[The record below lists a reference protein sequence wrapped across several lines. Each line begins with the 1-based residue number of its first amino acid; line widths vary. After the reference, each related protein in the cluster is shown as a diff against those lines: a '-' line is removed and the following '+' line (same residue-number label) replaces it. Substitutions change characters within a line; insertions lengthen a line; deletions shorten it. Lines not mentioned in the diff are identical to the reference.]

1 MARIPRTNEVNHA
14 PAKAPRSIAAAVLIA
29 LTGHTLAISA
39 ALAQSPPD
47 EAITL
52 DQITVTARQRSERLQ
67 DVPIAVTAFNAA
79 DIRNAGI
86 NRPSAFIA
94 LTPNVN
100 VNDVQGTGISFLTVR
115 GIAQVRNSEQPVA
128 VVIDGV
134 PQISSYQFNQELFD
148 ITQIEVL
155 KGPQGALYGNNSIG
169 GAITVTT
176 AEPGDMFGGYVQAGA
191 GNGGLQRAQANL
203 GGPISADGRWRAQIS
218 GFWSDF
224 DGLIKN
230 QYLNEWANP
239 LHSWGGRLRVIGQVS
254 DDLRLDFQASDGYEE
269 GGVNYIYQ
277 PLYGVNDA
285 ANASLPITSNN
296 HGVSQRDNSQAALK
310 LDWQR
315 PWGTLTSISAW
326 SRVTDFTAGDQFP
339 YSRGSTI
346 NPLPGWEGLDGT
358 QAQYV
363 HIKGIS
369 QELRLTS
376 RSDQRLRWIAGLY
389 AQVVDRYI
397 SSTTGE
403 DLEQG
408 LGQVRLV
415 PNPPGSNSPTTAFLA
430 DVNANDTWA
439 VFGQL
444 AVDVTPKL
452 EAALAMRYDY
462 AKREQTNAAPPE
474 FSANSGQVREASFS
488 AFQPKLSLT
497 WKPHA
502 RLTGFSSIGRGFN
515 SGGFNQT
522 GVGAILDSVG
532 ISGVDDLYAKE
543 IADSYEIGIKSR
555 PLDWLELNASA
566 FYTDL
571 ENQHYFV
578 FIGEVTAQVI
588 APIDKTR
595 LQGIEL
601 ELKAAPTRNL
611 TLFGS
616 YGYTD
621 SEIRKN
627 SVDASAVGNRSPYVP
642 RSTVNLGAQYKAE
655 FSEAVDSIFRVD
667 YRRMGEQ
674 YWDTMNS
681 TARPAVG
688 LIDARVIV
696 QPVSGAWSLT
706 FWGRN
711 LGDKQYLAGWV
722 LGGFADPSLPRTYGA
737 DFRFNF

>member
-1 MARIPRTNEVNHA
+1 MTQVSCKKSNRRLDV
-14 PAKAPRSIAAAVLIA
+14 SSWVVLA
-29 LTGHTLAISA
+29 GHVLAISA
-39 ALAQSPPD
+39 ANAQALPD
-47 EAITL
+47 EATTL

-176 AEPGDMFGGYVQAGA
+176 AEPGDVLGGYLQAGA

-203 GGPISADGRWRAQIS
+203 GGPLSSDGRWRAQIS
-218 GFWSDF
+218 GVWSDF

-230 QYLNEWANP
+230 RYLNEWANP
-239 LHSWGGRLRVIGQVS
+239 LHSWGGRVRVIGQVN
-254 DDLRLDFQASDGYEE
+254 DDLRIDVQASDGYEQ

-277 PLYGVNDA
+277 PLYGVSADA
-285 ANASLPITSNN
+285 SNASLPITSNN
-296 HGVSQRDNSQAALK
+296 HGVSERDNSQVALK
-310 LDWQR
+310 LDWQHA
-315 PWGTLTSISAW
+315 WGTLTSISAW
-326 SRVTDFTAGDQFP
+326 SRVKDFTAGDQFP
-339 YSRGSTI
+339 YSSGSTV
-346 NPLPGWEGLDGT
+346 NPTPGWEGLDGT

-376 RSDQRLRWIAGLY
+376 RADQRLRWIAGLY
-389 AQVVDRYI
+389 GQFVDRYI

-408 LGQVRLV
+408 LGRVRRV

-430 DVNANDTWA
+430 DANANNTYA

-444 AVDVTPKL
+444 AIDITPKM
-452 EAALAMRYDY
+452 EAALAMRYDH
-462 AKREQTNAAPPE
+462 AKREQTNAAPAQ
-474 FSANSGQVREASFS
+474 FSANSGQVRKATFS

-497 WKPHA
+497 WKPHK
-502 RLTGFSSIGRGFN
+502 RLTGFASIGRGFN

-522 GVGAILDSVG
+522 GVGAILADIG
-532 ISGVDDLYAKE
+532 IAGVDDLYAKE
-543 IADSYEIGIKSR
+543 IADSYEIGLKSR
-555 PLDWLELNASA
+555 PVDWLELNASA

-588 APIDKTR
+588 APIDQTR

-611 TLFGS
+611 TLFAS

-627 SVDASAVGNRSPYVP
+627 SVNMAAIGKRSPYVP
-642 RSTVNLGAQYKAE
+642 RSTGNLGVQYKAE
-655 FSEAVDSIFRVD
+655 FSETVDSIVRVD

-674 YWDTMNS
+674 YWDTLNT
-681 TARPAVG
+681 TARPAVD

-711 LGDKQYLAGWV
+711 LSNKQYLAGWV
-722 LGGFADPSLPRTYGA
+722 LGGFADPSMPRTYGA
-737 DFRFNF
+737 DLRFNF